1 MHSVEAELK
10 GIVQLIQDEDFSAA
24 LDRANDVIAVNGQHP
39 EAHVLR
45 AISLASLGRE
55 RDAGQAFR
63 RALALAPLNS
73 KALYNYALLQFEQGD
88 LAGAETTLDTL
99 LLNHPEHVSGKDL
112 RAELR
117 ATRRDATPE
126 TPSVMPE
133 GHDTSPCEHGEEGEP
148 TEHPGE
154 SPAQAETE
162 AGEETPS
169 VSLQLTPPPPAT
181 LHVEEQPAEEAAP
194 EVPEEPGA
202 APEDLSIPIYIPQP
216 KVVEN
221 TLNDRLAYGLPAETT
236 NASGYVRP
244 YGRDDQE
251 RLPFVNNWQP
261 WWDYF
266 AWLLSIASATKLGFA
281 VVNFV
286 HLLSDAGGKINLDQL
301 LQLFLGG
308 PGRIA
313 SIVHLVI
320 LLCSLVWM
328 TIEVINHRKRGVWL
342 IATAIAGLFGIVWMV
357 LPSYLTTERNKD

>member
-1 MHSVEAELK
+1 MESFVELHSVEAELK

-88 LAGAETTLDTL
+88 LAGAETTLETL

-117 ATRRDATPE
+117 AVRKEASSAPESEPDAVAEELVDE
-126 TPSVMPE
+126 TPPE
-133 GHDTSPCEHGEEGEP
+133 PEQD
-148 TEHPGE
+148 
-154 SPAQAETE
+154 SPAEAEVE
-162 AGEETPS
+162 AVVHE
-169 VSLQLTPPPPAT
+169 PAPV
-181 LHVEEQPAEEAAP
+181 VEEVEVIEALACEAP
-194 EVPEEPGA
+194 VA
-202 APEDLSIPIYIPQP
+202 KSEDLSIPIYIPQP

-221 TLNDRLAYGLPAETT
+221 SLSDRLAYGLPAETT
-236 NASGYVRP
+236 NVAGYVRP
-244 YGRDDQE
+244 HGRDDQE

-313 SIVHLVI
+313 SIVHLAI

-328 TIEVINHRKRGVWL
+328 TLEVINHRKRGVWL